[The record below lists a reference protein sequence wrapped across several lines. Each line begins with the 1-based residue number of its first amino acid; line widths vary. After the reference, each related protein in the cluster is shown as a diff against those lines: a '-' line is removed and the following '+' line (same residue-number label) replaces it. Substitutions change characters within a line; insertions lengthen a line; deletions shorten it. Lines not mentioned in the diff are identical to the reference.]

1 VPKNFQPDFYPP
13 KAKKGYLP
21 ETKDI
26 FPKNRPEKKT
36 TDYLVALTRDP
47 KKPVDLD
54 AANASPKILYK
65 ARMAALRRSHLRQGI
80 TQLLARKRWQ
90 ENQQQLRSQMKQAES
105 QRLVNQGPRE
115 DERLTNNTVPQAM
128 SPDMPINFN
137 TAAEAQ
143 ATYDRKIANVARV
156 AATQEAFKTDAL
168 HTLYMNSRNFI
179 TTEEQLRAAV
189 VKEFDR
195 KEFQPGTGATSKSMW
210 SYGAPDDIKA
220 LIDGQWTPTSAQEG
234 NRMRTAT
241 DATAKRLQE
250 RVKRVAEKLSGG
262 KI

>member
-1 VPKNFQPDFYPP
+1 VPKTFQPEFYPP
-13 KAKKGYLP
+13 KAKKGYHP
-21 ETKDI
+21 QTKDI
-26 FPKNRPEKKT
+26 FPKNRPEKKFPAYLT
-36 TDYLVALTRDP
+36 TVTRDP
-47 KKPVDLD
+47 KELPDPE

-65 ARMAALRRSHLRQGI
+65 ARMAALRRSHLREGI

-90 ENQQQLRSQMKQAES
+90 ENQQHLRSQMKQAES
-105 QRLVNQGPRE
+105 QRLVSQSPRE

-143 ATYDRKIANVARV
+143 GTYDRKMANVARV
-156 AATQEAFKTDAL
+156 TAAQNTFKTDAL

-189 VKEFDR
+189 VKEFDE
-195 KEFQPGTGATSKSMW
+195 KKFQADFGATSKSMW
-210 SYGAPDDIKA
+210 SYGPPDDIKA

-234 NRMRTAT
+234 NRLRSLSDT
-241 DATAKRLQE
+241 TAKRLQE